1 MDDHVLW
8 LHQLGFWNSVECVN
22 SDKGSMEVQDIYRR
36 MAGGELRMV
45 FVAPERFRA
54 RSFLRSLEERIRRDG
69 RLEYLVFDEAHCISQ
84 WGNEFRPDYVH
95 GARCCSQLR
104 RSAAMTFPMHL
115 LSATITKQV
124 ETDLQRIIYAP

>member
-1 MDDHVLW
+1 
-8 LHQLGFWNSVECVN
+8 
-22 SDKGSMEVQDIYRR
+22 
-36 MAGGELRMV
+36 MV

-54 RSFLRSLEERIRRDG
+54 KRFLWALEERIRRDG

-95 GARCCSQLR
+95 GARCCSRVR
-104 RSAAMTFPMHL
+104 RAAQDWFPILL

-124 ETDLQRIIYAP
+124 ELDLQQILYGPAS